1 MLLNTPKNT
10 IDTKFN
16 KNYFNNDYNNLSKLY
31 IKKDLLLNDLNE
43 LDISINKIEK
53 KVYLIQK
60 ELINKT
66 LNLIK
71 VTFETELNLL
81 NIDRTLVNYEMF
93 YSNEGSKYLEKSNKI
108 QYKYLLKFNIEL
120 LFDNNIIGIKFP
132 IIFSKNLLILLNIDK
147 NFEISLN
154 FHEFEKSADKLIA
167 ELTNFLEKLNKFSKT
182 IIPNESYNS
191 WIYKKFLFFKI
202 INKKNKEIFTYYQ
215 KTILPTIEIIKNIIN
230 TLKDIKINK
239 SEIN

>member
-108 QYKYLLKFNIEL
+108 QYKYLLKFNI
-120 LFDNNIIGIKFP
+120 
-132 IIFSKNLLILLNIDK
+132 
-147 NFEISLN
+147 
-154 FHEFEKSADKLIA
+154 
-167 ELTNFLEKLNKFSKT
+167 
-182 IIPNESYNS
+182 
-191 WIYKKFLFFKI
+191 
-202 INKKNKEIFTYYQ
+202 
-215 KTILPTIEIIKNIIN
+215 
-230 TLKDIKINK
+230 
-239 SEIN
+239 